1 MRSKTKY
8 IIAPE
13 YIGTDIKNPFSYNII
28 STYNV
33 EPMMYEIYS
42 KYYPEVFIKV
52 VELSVES
59 KKDKK

>member
-1 MRSKTKY
+1 MKPKDKY

-13 YIGTDIKNPFSYNII
+13 YIGVDIKTPFGYNII
-28 STYNV
+28 STYNID
-33 EPMMYEIYS
+33 PSMYEIYS

-52 VELSVES
+52 EY

>member
-1 MRSKTKY
+1 MKSKTKY

-13 YIGTDIKNPFSYNII
+13 YIGIDIKNPFSYNII

-42 KYYPEVFIKV
+42 KYYPEVFI
-52 VELSVES
+52 VEV

>member
-1 MRSKTKY
+1 MTNKTKY

-42 KYYPEVFIKV
+42 KYYPEVFI
-52 VELSVES
+52 VEV